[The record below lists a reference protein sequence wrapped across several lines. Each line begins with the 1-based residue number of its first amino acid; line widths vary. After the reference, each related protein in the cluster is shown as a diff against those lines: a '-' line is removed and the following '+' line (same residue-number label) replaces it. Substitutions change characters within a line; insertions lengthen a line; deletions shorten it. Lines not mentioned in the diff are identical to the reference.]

1 MRFPLSMF
9 LFAMVLVP
17 ACADDDFE
25 KNVRPLLVKHCSEC
39 HGPKKQSGG
48 LRLDSRAAI
57 FKGGENGPAA
67 VTGKPDDSLLVKALG
82 HKDEP
87 RMPPDGK
94 LADKD
99 IATLKEWIRRGLPG
113 LEEKPPVAGP
123 AVNSAI
129 TAEQRKW
136 WSFQP
141 IRPTAPP
148 MIADDTWSKTEIDRF
163 VLAKLKAKGLTPA
176 APADKRTL
184 LRRATYDL
192 TGLPPTSAEVDAF
205 LKDDKPDAFAKV
217 IERLL
222 ASPAYGERWGRHW
235 LDVVRYA
242 DTAGENSDHPVPDAW
257 RYRNWVIDAFNAD
270 KPYDEF
276 VREQIAGDILA
287 AKGPEEKYAA
297 RVIATGFLA
306 IARRFDNDPDTVM
319 HLTFEDTIDT
329 LGKAFLGLSISCA
342 RCHDHKYD
350 PITAK
355 DYYGLYGILQSSKF
369 TYTGCEPK
377 QQPRDRVPLL
387 SPTAMARRTAEQA
400 KEVAALDGESKAIA
414 EARKGERSRPKQTLL
429 AKGEILDGGSQAV
442 ALPKNE
448 TVDVKVGETLVL
460 SVSPLGNHGADSTLV
475 QWEIADADGKRTWDL
490 TDGALADFPTGNPK
504 PDRHGHKDVWAFID
518 GRAGRRIFTQQ
529 SRDIQGKPGLHS
541 WGSPDTPSVF
551 ANTTDKPIE
560 AWAKLPARSVF
571 LHPAPDGNVAVAW
584 VSPIAGKV
592 RITGRIADAHAG
604 GPDGV
609 GWFLERFP
617 YNLVADLQSAG
628 ALAPREAELAKR
640 RAELSRMETAY
651 AVVEG
656 KVGHTKLHLR
666 GDPEKPGAEV
676 PRRWLELFGAPTVP
690 ADAGSGRLQLAG
702 WLTDPAN
709 PLTARVMANRVWQYH
724 FGKGLVKT
732 PNDFGTRGL
741 TPTHPELL
749 DWLADSFANNKWS
762 VKALHRRIML
772 SAVYQQ
778 AVVVRPGA
786 EKVDPANDLYW
797 RFDRR
802 PLSAEELRDSLL
814 MASGQL
820 DRTPGGA
827 HPFPPESSWNFTQ
840 HVPFSTVY
848 ETDKRSVYLTTLRNR
863 RNPFFALFDGADPN
877 STTPQRQVTT
887 VPTQALFFMNDP
899 FFHAQAE
906 KIAAAVLVK
915 PDDGA
920 RLDEL
925 YRLAF
930 QRPPTA
936 NVRETAITFL
946 AKYTASLT
954 DVPAAARPKVALSA
968 LVRILLASNDYL
980 YVE

>member
-1 MRFPLSMF
+1 MRWSIPLLLF
-9 LFAMVLVP
+9 LSSITP
-17 ACADDDFE
+17 AVADDDFE

-48 LRLDSRAAI
+48 LRLDSRSAI

-67 VTGKPDDSLLVKALG
+67 VIGKPDDSLLVKALG

-94 LADKD
+94 LADKE
-99 IATLKEWIRRGLPG
+99 IAQFKEWIRRGLPG

-123 AVNSAI
+123 AVNSSI

-141 IRPTAPP
+141 IRPAAPP
-148 MIADDTWSKTEIDRF
+148 TIPDDKWSRTEIDRF
-163 VLAKLKAKGLTPA
+163 ILAKLKAKGLTPA

-205 LKDDKPDAFAKV
+205 LKDHKPDAFAKV
-217 IERLL
+217 VERLL

-270 KPYDEF
+270 KPYDKF

-287 AKGPEEKYAA
+287 AKGPEEKYAS

-329 LGKAFLGLSISCA
+329 LSKAFLGLSISCA

-387 SPTAMARRTAEQA
+387 SPAALARRTAEQA
-400 KEVAALDGESKAIA
+400 KEIAALDAESKAIA
-414 EARKGERSRPKQTLL
+414 EARRGGGEHSKTKQTVL
-429 AKGEILDGGSQAV
+429 AKGEIPDGGSQAV
-442 ALPKNE
+442 AMPKNE
-448 TVDVKVGETLVL
+448 AVDVKLGETLVL

-475 QWEIADADGKRTWDL
+475 EWEIAEVDGKRKWNL
-490 TDGALADFPTGNPK
+490 TTDALADFPTGNPK
-504 PDRHGHKDVWAFID
+504 PDGHGHKDVWAFID

-551 ANTTDKPIE
+551 ANATDKPIE
-560 AWAKLPARSVF
+560 AWVKLPARSVF
-571 LHPAPDGNVAVAW
+571 LHPAPNGNVAVAW

-592 RITGRIADAHAG
+592 RVTGRIADAHPG

-617 YNLVADLQSAG
+617 YNLVADLQAAG
-628 ALAPREAELAKR
+628 ALAPREAEIAKR
-640 RAELSRMETAY
+640 RAELARVETAY

-656 KVGHTKLHLR
+656 TIGHTKLHLR

-676 PRRWLELFGAPTVP
+676 PRRWLELFGAPVVA

-741 TPTHPELL
+741 PPTHPELL
-749 DWLADSFANNKWS
+749 DWLADSFAKDKWS
-762 VKALHRRIML
+762 VKALHRRIMQ

-778 AVVVRPGA
+778 AVAVRPDA
-786 EKVDPANDLYW
+786 AKVDPSNDLYW

-827 HPFPPESSWNFTQ
+827 HPFPPESAWNFTQ

-899 FFHAQAE
+899 FFHGQAE
-906 KIAAAVLVK
+906 KIAGAVLAK
-915 PDDGA
+915 PEGE
-920 RLDEL
+920 RFGEL
-925 YRLAF
+925 YRLVF
-930 QRPPTA
+930 QRAPTEA
-936 NVRETAITFL
+936 ERNRALAFL
-946 AKYTASLT
+946 TRY
-954 DVPAAARPKVALSA
+954 VVAAADTKAAWAALA
-968 LVRILLASNDYL
+968 RILLASNDFL